1 MGQPME
7 RVKSWVKAPGLGL
20 VGEPPTGVMS
30 LGPSGRYSQWELH
43 TYAVRLVGH
52 RAQPG
57 EGLIPQTNGGR
68 QHDRHNRG
76 DVAVHRR
83 GELVMTVTFKE
94 TQRLLE
100 TERAQMQAELEEIRA
115 ALLRIEQCIIA
126 IERRLA
132 EVCPPGGGLPNPG
145 AWSWKPPDGNR
156 DTHDVYP

>member
-1 MGQPME
+1 
-7 RVKSWVKAPGLGL
+7 
-20 VGEPPTGVMS
+20 
-30 LGPSGRYSQWELH
+30 
-43 TYAVRLVGH
+43 
-52 RAQPG
+52 
-57 EGLIPQTNGGR
+57 
-68 QHDRHNRG
+68 
-76 DVAVHRR
+76 
-83 GELVMTVTFKE
+83 MTVTFKE